1 MNFWS
6 IAPKVKKIP
15 GLFRGRTQ
23 VFLKRFAPS
32 KKKIF
37 FGRVRKKFVPKSWG
51 PQEKMTPIG
60 DYFLGTPGVKQGQ
73 SRGRRIPFFCQLVPF
88 WPYSFVRPNN
98 PSDPLRSNGSLFAGG
113 KEAFEGP
120 EDLQRA
126 PLGVPQRSAPKM
138 GGTPIFGPP
147 GVPRGA
153 PRGGVPPPGGAQK
166 GGYPPFGGD

>member
-1 MNFWS
+1 M
-6 IAPKVKKIP
+6 
-15 GLFRGRTQ
+15 
-23 VFLKRFAPS
+23 
-32 KKKIF
+32 
-37 FGRVRKKFVPKSWG
+37 
-51 PQEKMTPIG
+51 
-60 DYFLGTPGVKQGQ
+60 KQGQ

-153 PRGGVPPPGGAQK
+153 PRGGVPPPWGGPK
-166 GGYPPFGGD
+166 GGVPPFWGGLKSPLFGSETRGFRPPCHFGRSRFWPFFANFGQKRAKIGS